1 MGLSV
6 EISIGDSLG
15 RLVNKDAF
23 KRKEPDKS
31 YSLETIGKL
40 IHTIE
45 VNDDLKLVGYAGLDL
60 AYEAQKPL
68 GKDVLAHWS
77 WLRGMRNSVRSSLGK
92 DRLPAD
98 FNEPE
103 RATDLMFGYAAE
115 GKLASGKTEDGTEW
129 RWETLALDL
138 KLRPSEKR
146 ATLALSGTLG
156 VGEVQGLVK
165 AGFSKTI
172 KRGPKPDTAALK
184 KTVQEKKKA
193 YIDLLDQQPVDKKPD
208 CGGNADRDHELCKAG
223 RDWQKAS
230 KDLEEAQDNTW
241 RARLSAGH
249 VGLFQLPAALK
260 VLFDFVVSLFQ

>member
-45 VNDDLKLVGYAGLDL
+45 VNDDLTLVGYLGLDF
-60 AYEAQKPL
+60 AYEAKKPL
-68 GKDVLAHWS
+68 GKDVVAHWD
-77 WLRGMRNSVRSSLGK
+77 WLRGKRNTVRSALGK
-92 DRLPAD
+92 DRLPPD

-103 RATDLMFGYAAE
+103 RATDFMFGYAAE
-115 GKLASGKTEDGTEW
+115 GKLASGKTDDGTEW
-129 RWETLALDL
+129 RFETLALDG
-138 KLRPSEKR
+138 KYRASDKR
-146 ATLALSGTLG
+146 LTLALSGTLG
-156 VGEVQGLVK
+156 VGEVEGLVK

-172 KRGPKPDTAALK
+172 KRGAKPDTVALK
-184 KTVQEKKKA
+184 KTEQEKKKA
-193 YIDLLDQQPVDKKPD
+193 YIDLLDKQPIDKKPD

-223 RDWQKAS
+223 RDWQKAT
-230 KDLEEAQDNTW
+230 KDLEEARDNTW

-249 VGLFQLPAALK
+249 VALGQLPAALK
-260 VLFDFVVSLFQ
+260 MLFDFVVGLFQ

>member
-23 KRKEPDKS
+23 KNKEPGKS

-45 VNDDLKLVGYAGLDL
+45 VNDDLKLVGYVGLDF
-60 AYEAQKPL
+60 AYEAKKPL
-68 GKDVLAHWS
+68 GKDVLAHWD
-77 WLRGMRNSVRSSLGK
+77 WLRGVRNSVRSSLGK
-92 DRLPAD
+92 DKLPPD
-98 FNEPE
+98 FDEPE
-103 RATDLMFGYAAE
+103 RATDIMFGYGAE
-115 GKLASGKTEDGTEW
+115 GKLASGKTDDGTEW
-129 RWETLALDL
+129 RFETLALDG
-138 KLRPSEKR
+138 KYRPADKR
-146 ATLALSGTLG
+146 LTLALSGTLG
-156 VGEVQGLVK
+156 VGEVEGLVK

-193 YIDLLDQQPVDKKPD
+193 YIDLLEQPRDRKPD

-223 RDWQKAS
+223 RDWQKAT

-249 VGLFQLPAALK
+249 VGLGQLPGALK
-260 VLFDFVVSLFQ
+260 VLYDFVVGLFQ